1 MDPSH
6 RSSPA
11 STHLSSL
18 FLSDILHLRQACA
31 ILITDG
37 GKLMSSITE
46 SASQPIPKSYWQDQR
61 WALDH
66 YPDLVKRYRDRWVAV
81 VNRRVVAASK
91 SSVKAQEQARAKTG
105 RQLPIAVVFVE
116 TGRHVY

>member
-1 MDPSH
+1 
-6 RSSPA
+6 
-11 STHLSSL
+11 
-18 FLSDILHLRQACA
+18 
-31 ILITDG
+31 
-37 GKLMSSITE
+37 MSSIAE
-46 SASQPIPKSYWQDQR
+46 GASQPIPKSYWQDQR

-105 RQLPIAVVFVE
+105 RRLPIAVVFVE